1 MCSPIRLTRPGAWG
15 KPLRLMAIL
24 PDKTLHTSLECLA
37 LIPKATR
44 HDASLLGWSAP
55 MGTLIAS
62 MVCDRF
68 YPGVHGLENR
78 PKPARCVHQPQST
91 PQSVRGKAQ
100 MPRRDGSVGCLGRGH
115 TGMTRLDSLNKII
128 DVVGRSRDH
137 HRAGVIIKPGPSFVR
152 SRQLAPDPPPPNL
165 PLRSTACPWGVGKQ
179 SPNPHRL
186 DRHIEFRNPQVC
198 FYTSVDDCVHPMASR
213 PDASIPAPQ
222 WAMSL

>member
-1 MCSPIRLTRPGAWG
+1 MRLLLRVKEDFGAIDYTRRHRQPSIDGCREDPSIVVVNVFANQIDPARGMG

-78 PKPARCVHQPQST
+78 PKPARCVH
-91 PQSVRGKAQ
+91 RIA
-100 MPRRDGSVGCLGRGH
+100 
-115 TGMTRLDSLNKII
+115 I
-128 DVVGRSRDH
+128 D
-137 HRAGVIIKPGPSFVR
+137 
-152 SRQLAPDPPPPNL
+152 APE
-165 PLRSTACPWGVGKQ
+165 RERQ
-179 SPNPHRL
+179 SP
-186 DRHIEFRNPQVC
+186 
-198 FYTSVDDCVHPMASR
+198 
-213 PDASIPAPQ
+213 DALA
-222 WAMSL
+222 